1 MPIPPPIPARDRSSM
16 RKVLKSARVPS
27 NQDVSDIRVEHGG
40 ASLLGSSIPLRP
52 AESVALHHPAETAE
66 LSPVLG

>member
-27 NQDVSDIRVEHGG
+27 NQDVSDIRVEPV